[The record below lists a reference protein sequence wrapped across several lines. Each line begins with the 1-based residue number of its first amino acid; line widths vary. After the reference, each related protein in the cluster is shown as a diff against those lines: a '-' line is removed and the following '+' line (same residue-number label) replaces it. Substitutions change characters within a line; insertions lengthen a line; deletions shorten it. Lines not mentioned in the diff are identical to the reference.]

1 MSETYNYEKGAI
13 HNDHKKVIHIDN
25 VGSNDIGKVIKAF
38 FNDEAEE
45 AEAEEGT
52 GTKKIPIDEPLK
64 NFIFNTSYF
73 DTNAKLVKL
82 RNTIAAAIDMGDDT
96 CLYGEPQEK
105 RINPS
110 NKNEWYY
117 IMKAIVESG
126 VAKSNIAD
134 KDFVEQ
140 MVEWFPKLFSV
151 EPQETM
157 EAEKRKLAKS
167 ISGERSRWKKG
178 NTNQE
183 VALKDT
189 MASGMVRT
197 LGAKAQLMFEIAYK
211 GLCLHLSELKH
222 EMSNVK
228 EFQ

>member
-1 MSETYNYEKGAI
+1 MDKKSSILPGITFTGDITVNGPMFDI
-13 HNDHKKVIHIDN
+13 HDNQHVHIN
-25 VGSNDIGKVIKAF
+25 TSQPNNSQNNNEEESN
-38 FNDEAEE
+38 
-45 AEAEEGT
+45 
-52 GTKKIPIDEPLK
+52 IPPNDEPLK

-73 DTNAKLVKL
+73 DTNDKLVKL

-117 IMKAIVESG
+117 IRKAIVESG
-126 VAKSNIAD
+126 VAKSNLAD

-140 MVEWFPKLFSV
+140 MVDWFPKLFPMEQV
-151 EPQETM
+151 DTI

-167 ISGERSRWKKG
+167 ISGERSRWRKG
-178 NTNQE
+178 STKQE

-197 LGAKAQLMFEIAYK
+197 LGTKAQLMFEIAYK
-211 GLCLHLSELKH
+211 GLCLRLSELKH

-228 EFQ
+228 KFQKS

>member
-1 MSETYNYEKGAI
+1 MSDTYHYEEGAI
-13 HNDHKKVIHIDN
+13 HNDHKKVLHI
-25 VGSNDIGKVIKAF
+25 GTAGGNDIGKLISAF
-38 FNDEAEE
+38 FADEAEE
-45 AEAEEGT
+45 AEVEEGF
-52 GTKKIPIDEPLK
+52 GTKKFPIDEPLK
-64 NFIFNTSYF
+64 NFIFNISYF
-73 DTNAKLVKL
+73 DSNDKLVKL
-82 RNTIAAAIDMGDDT
+82 RNTIAAAIDMGDET

-140 MVEWFPKLFSV
+140 MVEWFPKLFPV

-167 ISGERSRWKKG
+167 ISGERSRWRKG
-178 NTNQE
+178 ITKQE

-197 LGAKAQLMFEIAYK
+197 LGTKAQLMFEIAYK

-222 EMSNVK
+222 E
-228 EFQ
+228 

>member
-1 MSETYNYEKGAI
+1 MSDTYNYEEGAI
-13 HNDHKKVIHIDN
+13 HNDHKKVLHIGT
-25 VGSNDIGKVIKAF
+25 VGGNDIGKLISAF
-38 FNDEAEE
+38 FADEAEE
-45 AEAEEGT
+45 AEVEEGF
-52 GTKKIPIDEPLK
+52 GTKKFPIDEPLK
-64 NFIFNTSYF
+64 NFIFNISYF
-73 DTNAKLVKL
+73 DSNDKLVKL
-82 RNTIAAAIDMGDDT
+82 RNTIAAAIDMGDET

-140 MVEWFPKLFSV
+140 MVEWFPKLFPV
-151 EPQETM
+151 EPQETK

-178 NTNQE
+178 NAKQE

-189 MASGMVRT
+189 MASGIVRT
-197 LGAKAQLMFEIAYK
+197 LGTKAQLMFEIAYK

-222 EMSNVK
+222 E
-228 EFQ
+228 